1 MSRILL
7 WRAEWRLDLVL
18 VLAVSMLLN
27 APKAAADQ
35 LPLEVGQCS
44 ETRIVDLGSRLRGVP
59 GSGSAVQYDNGSYQV
74 SDDVLPELLESHIG
88 DRVRLCLL
96 SIPPDCPVGDERGRM
111 YEGTNLRTGR
121 SWEAPA
127 SQRSCDGA

>member
-1 MSRILL
+1 MSDSFSPKSG
-7 WRAEWRLDLVL
+7 WRFDLVFA
-18 VLAVSMLLN
+18 LAAIMVMIP
-27 APKAAADQ
+27 PKAVADQ
-35 LPLEVGQCS
+35 LPLEIGQCS

-59 GSGSAVQYDNGSYQV
+59 ESGSAVQYDNGSYQV
-74 SDDVLPELLESHIG
+74 SYEILPELLQLHIG

-96 SIPPDCPVGDERGRM
+96 FIPPDCPVADERGRI

-127 SQRSCDGA
+127 SQQSCGGA